1 MAANVSKYIQAGNIA
16 SRQSLGI
23 QSAAIQS
30 GSDLSKI
37 SQEAQRQKI
46 ESEIAARRASA
57 TVYKAGMEGE
67 SRVRQTQNRYNPK
80 EAKKSPL
87 RKAGAVAAAGLV
99 VGAAYKSSKGDKTPK
114 RKRYSPPEFDAT
126 SQIED
131 INQQIA
137 ASRERTSK
145 LLNPSDNS
153 NIATKPTEPSSPA
166 SSSLDVSQKAFRD
179 TVSFAEGTWDSKAGK
194 PMYDVTFGYQKFD
207 TNLPHPGTVIRGEKV
222 SSSAHG
228 AGQFMPDTWKDI
240 HGGKNV
246 PMTPAN
252 QDQAIINLAK
262 RRGYDF
268 TKPFESQIP
277 VVAPEWASFPNAQG
291 RSQYN
296 LDDGTPQPSKM
307 SQDLIEFYRSRE
319 NFYNQKT

>member
-37 SQEAQRQKI
+37 SQEAQRQRI

-99 VGAAYKSSKGDKTPK
+99 VGAAYKRRKDDKPSKK
-114 RKRYSPPEFDAT
+114 RTESQSYDFDARR
-126 SQIED
+126 SELEQELAASIKKSDEL
-131 INQQIA
+131 IA
-137 ASRERTSK
+137 AR
-145 LLNPSDNS
+145 NV
-153 NIATKPTEPSSPA
+153 KPLKTNVA
-166 SSSLDVSQKAFRD
+166 STAPVSVDAQRLALRD
-179 TVSFAEGTWDSKAGK
+179 TIYFGEGTWKGDSKQGQ
-194 PMYDVTFGYQKFD
+194 PMYNVAFGYNQFD
-207 TNLPHPGTVIRGEKV
+207 NSKPHPGTVYSGEKV
-222 SSSAHG
+222 NSSAHG
-228 AGQFMPDTWKDI
+228 AGQFMPDTWQEQF
-240 HGGKNV
+240 GGKNV
-246 PMTPAN
+246 PMTPEN
-252 QDQAIINLAK
+252 QDFATLQLATQ
-262 RRGYDF
+262 RGKYDF
-268 TKPFESQIP
+268 TKPFAEQAHNLSGI
-277 VVAPEWASFPNAQG
+277 WASIPNEKG

-296 LDDGTPQPSKM
+296 LGDGTPQPSK
-307 SQDLIEFYRSRE
+307 SLQSLIDFHQERLKY
-319 NFYNQKT
+319 YNSKS